1 MSFIGY
7 VNKPWVHD
15 FSLAFHKDAEQQGPF
30 LSSIVLFNECK
41 TIVEIGVAHASTTA
55 YLCQS
60 AKMTGGHVYGYDLWD
75 KHGLWDQCDTYASKA
90 SCEKYLNSFGYDN
103 YTLTQT
109 DSTTQEFKDMINTR
123 HPKIDFAFI
132 DGCHSYQGVKND
144 FDVVYPNLSDTG
156 IIAFHDTVRIDGT
169 REFMIDLRTKYFDG
183 TYDIVE
189 FPYGNFER
197 RVGITLL
204 VKRSIAKLQD
214 ELQMDEQCNVDNR
227 FEEIYAKE
235 REWFNKEINR

>member
-1 MSFIGY
+1 MKFTGY
-7 VNKPWVHD
+7 VHD
-15 FSLAFHKDAEQQGPF
+15 YSLAFHEDARQQGP
-30 LSSIVLFNECK
+30 LLASLIYFNDCK
-41 TIVEIGVAHASTTA
+41 TIIEIGVAHASTTA
-55 YLCQS
+55 YLCQAAAS
-60 AKMTGGHVYGYDLWD
+60 TNGHVYGYDLWG
-75 KHGLWDQCDTYASKA
+75 KHGLKGDCITYASKF
-90 SCEKYLNSFGYDN
+90 SCEKYLNKFGYKN
-103 YTLTQT
+103 YTLTKT
-109 DSTTQEFKDMINTR
+109 DTTSQEFRTMINER

-169 REFMIDLRTKYFDG
+169 REFMLDLRTKYFDG

-189 FPYGNFER
+189 FPFGNFQR

-214 ELQMDEQCNVDNR
+214 ELPMDEQCNLENR
-227 FEEIYAKE
+227 FDQIYAKE
-235 REWFNKEINR
+235 REWYKKETNR